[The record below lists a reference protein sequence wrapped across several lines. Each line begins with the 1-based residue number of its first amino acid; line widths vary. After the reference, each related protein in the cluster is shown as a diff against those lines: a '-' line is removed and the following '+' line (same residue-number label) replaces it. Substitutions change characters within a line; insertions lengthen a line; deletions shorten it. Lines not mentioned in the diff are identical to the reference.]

1 MSDLITNQY
10 LDPQARHREGFDFVL
25 EEQTEAGMNDGFDY
39 ADEFDDYE
47 DGDLFPEDENDDF
60 DDLDDDDH
68 DELDSMAG
76 DLDGGMFD
84 VGAAPP
90 PRYSNPAQPVEVDL
104 GLDELELELDLAG
117 GVFDLEE
124 SAVIDPEESYGGS
137 SMDGSID
144 SSVVITRDRR
154 WRLQNVVDT
163 GRPRQTWNS
172 TLTEAVTDDVSEDGL
187 KTGRCA
193 DGFRLRLLPA
203 HQYKTGRPT
212 ELKWLRFGRGRRSP
226 TPQRA
231 KRAERTREPNPELPL
246 NGDGSLDLVAL
257 KAMVRTGRLKEAA
270 RMLHA
275 CNDVVEGL
283 AEGLNLVA
291 LHAFTS
297 DRQRA
302 AHMLWSKAEK
312 LSPESP
318 NILFNLARLRVQL
331 GHYSDAKKNLE
342 ALLKRLPHLPSQRTR
357 DVLNARLGG

>member
-1 MSDLITNQY
+1 
-10 LDPQARHREGFDFVL
+10 
-25 EEQTEAGMNDGFDY
+25 
-39 ADEFDDYE
+39 
-47 DGDLFPEDENDDF
+47 
-60 DDLDDDDH
+60 
-68 DELDSMAG
+68 MAG

-187 KTGRCA
+187 EDRSMRRRISAPPPASTSVQDRSSGQSLSGFDLGGGA
-193 DGFRLRLLPA
+193 DHPPRN
-203 HQYKTGRPT
+203 
-212 ELKWLRFGRGRRSP
+212 
-226 TPQRA
+226 RA

-318 NILFNLARLRVQL
+318 NILFNLARLRYNLATIQMQKEPRSSL
-331 GHYSDAKKNLE
+331 ETPTPFYPRQKNS
-342 ALLKRLPHLPSQRTR
+342 RMS
-357 DVLNARLGG
+357 